1 MDLLNI
7 IYLMLEQDKDKR
19 KSSSEILQI
28 IQNEYSIKFCRNTSI
43 DSIVRCLFS
52 FNSLTNKFFNI
63 PVNQLQNKPITQAYI
78 NCLNC
83 ITKPLILWNNSI
95 NLFRK
100 ILGEQNPKLEG
111 GKEIDPRLVFAFLV
125 KELHF
130 ELNNSLY
137 LPKNNKHLIVSG
149 EEISKTSKVEMMIKF
164 VNEVLSKLNSFLS
177 IDLFGLINI
186 TNICSACKIKTFSFK
201 NYFFITINLEKILG
215 NNYNIPQLNLQD
227 NLTFQNEIKELY
239 CSKCLNK
246 TKHISSKNYYLFPN
260 LLIFSIQRGITFQYK
275 TRINIQANLNLTQ
288 IPGFQYSNFYNLVG
302 ILKRKVKNGNEIYFS
317 IIFFNQNWF
326 LCESDKV
333 IKTNP
338 PFQFD
343 PEGDTIMLFYQKII

>member
-215 NNYNIPQLNLQD
+215 NNY
-227 NLTFQNEIKELY
+227 Y
-239 CSKCLNK
+239 
-246 TKHISSKNYYLFPN
+246 IS
-260 LLIFSIQRGITFQYK
+260 I
-275 TRINIQANLNLTQ
+275 
-288 IPGFQYSNFYNLVG
+288 
-302 ILKRKVKNGNEIYFS
+302 
-317 IIFFNQNWF
+317 
-326 LCESDKV
+326 
-333 IKTNP
+333 
-338 PFQFD
+338 
-343 PEGDTIMLFYQKII
+343 